1 MIFVDQVNHKYG
13 KLSEKRKRKFENKE
27 KLNKRLL
34 GGPREVERRE
44 RAILTHD

>member
-1 MIFVDQVNHKYG
+1 MIFIDQVNHKYG

-27 KLNKRLL
+27 KLSKKLL
-34 GGPREVERRE
+34 RGPREGEWRE